1 MEVVT
6 AGEHLQDADKIRGR
20 CPQAIDGVR
29 GIAVA
34 IGDAERKDVAFAS
47 QGPDLFPIQQ
57 ASRDTVGLRETDDV
71 ARQALHHGRPDPDGG
86 EAIETRGARQ
96 HERPGVPR
104 VIGTEHASPP
114 SPPARR
120 ATQGTADS
128 VRAAH
133 ADRIAAR
140 SAHTDAS
147 PALGPAL
154 VPGGRPPGWWA
165 ARWASG
171 VHARRRL

>member
-1 MEVVT
+1 M
-6 AGEHLQDADKIRGR
+6 
-20 CPQAIDGVR
+20 R

-47 QGPDLFPIQQ
+47 QCPDFFPIQQ
-57 ASRDTVGLRETDDV
+57 ASRDTVGLRETHDV
-71 ARQALHHGRPDPDGG
+71 ARQALYHGRPDPNGC

-96 HERPGVPR
+96 HEWTGVPR
-104 VIGTEHASPP
+104 FIGTEHVIPP

-120 ATQGTADS
+120 ANQGIADS

-133 ADRIAAR
+133 ADRIASR

-147 PALGPAL
+147 TSLGPPL
-154 VPGGRPPGWWA
+154 VPGCRPPQWWA
-165 ARWASG
+165 APWASG
-171 VHARRRL
+171 VHARRRF